1 MTKLNLDDS
10 IQLEITAIKGDD
22 FGPIQFIF
30 EEATLFNCN
39 PDCDC
44 IDEPNYELQD
54 LRGAIFEG
62 ELSKNNKIIHYF
74 TNEELIFYENTS
86 VLLFQLSSSTT
97 SSLPCTT
104 LKINI
109 RQIIEGVVST
119 RVTGKII
126 FYE

>member
-44 IDEPNYELQD
+44 ID
-54 LRGAIFEG
+54 
-62 ELSKNNKIIHYF
+62 
-74 TNEELIFYENTS
+74 
-86 VLLFQLSSSTT
+86 
-97 SSLPCTT
+97 
-104 LKINI
+104 
-109 RQIIEGVVST
+109 
-119 RVTGKII
+119 
-126 FYE
+126 

>member
-22 FGPIQFIF
+22 FGPVQFIF
-30 EEATLFNCN
+30 EEATIFNCN

-44 IDEPNYELQD
+44 IDEVNYEIQD

-62 ELSKNNKIIHYF
+62 ELSKNNKVVHYF
-74 TNEELIFYENTS
+74 TNEELIFYEDSST
-86 VLLFQLSSSTT
+86 LLLQLSSPIT

-109 RQIIEGVVST
+109 RQIIEGVIST